1 MATCLGPQSKQKNIS
16 AEAARQV
23 RMSGKNRF
31 PSVICSELPS
41 CAIAIIS
48 ICRLLGSNGD
58 FILSDYKHASP
69 HNSGLP
75 VTWAQFPE
83 ALDVESALA
92 IGLRH
97 GKEECMKNGRAILFA
112 LTIFVLSA
120 ATELYT
126 SDNAGI
132 EPSRDSIIRIVT
144 QIKRA
149 DYEGDRPTL
158 KRLHDELTPIPEDNK
173 LASRVLYWRGFALW
187 RRAINGFNESP
198 TPTDLEGDLT
208 QAVTDFKN
216 AIARDPAFIEPKIGA
231 GSSLGYLM
239 YLNKKDASRV
249 QELLQQSSPLLKEAM
264 ATAPDNPRL
273 LWVLGPIR
281 WSSPPERGGGQDK
294 AFEIYNKGLEAVRN
308 QKHGVI
314 DPLEPSW
321 GEPELLMSLAWS
333 NLNRTTPDLK
343 AADQYAQAAL
353 KLVPYW
359 HYVRNILM
367 QQIQAAQ
374 AKAALPGAD
383 SALAQAQNQPNAKP
397 LQYFFVLL
405 NRPANAPQLSKEAGE
420 KLQEEHMANIRK
432 MTAEHKLV
440 IAGPFMD
447 DTVLRGIF
455 VFQADSAAQVQEWA
469 NSDPAVKAGRLSAE
483 VHGPWLIELSA
494 IHNPSEPAGLEQYT
508 LVLMKRGDHWNP
520 NAPEFMDVMKQHH
533 AFVQRMTDQG
543 SLAIAGPL
551 PFTDQGELRGVAIF
565 RVGAEQTA
573 RLTQDDPI
581 VKAGLL
587 KAEVH
592 PWGTAKGVLAPGQP
606 MQ

>member
-1 MATCLGPQSKQKNIS
+1 MS
-16 AEAARQV
+16 AR
-23 RMSGKNRF
+23 
-31 PSVICSELPS
+31 
-41 CAIAIIS
+41 
-48 ICRLLGSNGD
+48 
-58 FILSDYKHASP
+58 
-69 HNSGLP
+69 
-75 VTWAQFPE
+75 
-83 ALDVESALA
+83 
-92 IGLRH
+92 
-97 GKEECMKNGRAILFA
+97 NGRAFLFV

-120 ATELYT
+120 ATELYPADKT
-126 SDNAGI
+126 SL
-132 EPSRDSIIRIVT
+132 ELSRDSIIRIVT
-144 QIKRA
+144 QIQRA
-149 DYEGDRPTL
+149 DYEGDRPAL
-158 KRLHDELTPIPEDNK
+158 KRLHDELTPIPEDNR

-187 RRAINGFNESP
+187 RRAINGFNETP
-198 TPTDLEGDLT
+198 TPNDLEEDLT
-208 QAVTDFKN
+208 QAVTDFKD
-216 AIARDPAFIEPKIGA
+216 AIARDPAFVEPKIGA

-239 YLNKKDASRV
+239 YLHKKDPTRV
-249 QELLQQSSPLLKEAM
+249 QELFQQSSPLLKEAM
-264 ATAPDNPRL
+264 AAAPDNPRL

-308 QKHGVI
+308 QKRDVS

-343 AADQYAQAAL
+343 RRRAGRTGCPQTGPLLAL
-353 KLVPYW
+353 RSR
-359 HYVRNILM
+359 HLM
-367 QQIQAAQ
+367 PQIQAAQ
-374 AKAALPGAD
+374 AKALLPVAG
-383 SALAQAQNQPNAKP
+383 SAFAQTQNQPNAKP
-397 LQYFFVLL
+397 AQYFFVLL

-483 VHGPWLIELSA
+483 VHGPWLIDPNT
-494 IHNPSEPAGLEQYT
+494 IHNPAEPPGFEQYT

-533 AFVQRMTDQG
+533 AFVKQMTDQG
-543 SLAIAGPL
+543 NMAIAGPF
-551 PFTDQGELRGVAIF
+551 PFSDQGELRGVAIF

-573 RLTQDDPI
+573 KLTQDDPI

-587 KAEVH
+587 KAEIH
-592 PWGTAKGVLAPGQP
+592 PWGTGKGVLASGQP